1 MMICDKTRQL
11 AQAYV
16 DRELDVA
23 SSLALEEHL
32 ASCPDC
38 RAHHEALRRLQ
49 SAVAAGIGYPP
60 APAALR
66 ERVTR
71 RLRAEAK
78 CALPWWR
85 RSPAFVAVPAALLL
99 ALVAVLASLA
109 YRELA
114 EAAPQRIVYH
124 INEGT
129 DPATALRNLANHLET
144 APNLKAIV
152 VAHNKGVDFL
162 LVGARD
168 NESGELFEASVARL
182 SARGIEFR
190 VCGNT
195 LARRA
200 IDPQRIVPEARLV
213 PSGIAEIAR
222 LQTQERYAY
231 MRL

>member
-1 MMICDKTRQL
+1 MDCLKTRQL

-16 DRELDVA
+16 DRELDVT

-32 ASCPDC
+32 ASCAEC
-38 RAHHEALRRLQ
+38 RQHHEAVLRVR
-49 SAVAAGIGYPP
+49 STVAAGIGYEAAP
-60 APAALR
+60 APLR

-78 CALPWWR
+78 CQRPRWR
-85 RSPAFVAVPAALLL
+85 RSPAVVAVPAALLL
-99 ALVAVLASLA
+99 ALVTVLASLI
-109 YRELA
+109 YQPLT
-114 EAAPQRIVYH
+114 EAAPQKIVYH
-124 INEGT
+124 ITEGT

-144 APNLKAIV
+144 ASNLKAIV

-162 LVGARD
+162 LAGARD
-168 NESGELFEASVARL
+168 KESGELFESSIARL
-182 SARGIEFR
+182 KARGIEFR

-200 IDPQRIVPEARLV
+200 IDPGRIIPEARLV

-222 LQTQERYAY
+222 LQTQEHYAY